1 MEKLQRLSYGCS
13 GTHFACGD
21 KKMVMYQRALVA
33 FTLPFRAVWLMF
45 QIVCFLLVSAAC
57 ILVAAFVGYWIV
69 LTFSYALLP
78 LEMTDNLWQWAA
90 DLYAR
95 SAWFKAATIT
105 SFLLLVLPILRFWPG
120 RDPISEATRERAMMR
135 LNEGLIAA
143 RQQEE
148 ARAKL
153 RGR

>member
-1 MEKLQRLSYGCS
+1 M
-13 GTHFACGD
+13 AI
-21 KKMVMYQRALVA
+21 YQRALIA

-45 QIVCFLLVSAAC
+45 QIACFLLVSAAC

-69 LTFSYALLP
+69 LTFSYAFLP
-78 LEMTDNLWQWAA
+78 LETTDNLWQWAT

-95 SAWFKAATIT
+95 SPWFKAAKIT
-105 SFLLLVLPILRFWPG
+105 SFLLLVLPVLRFWPG
-120 RDPISEATRERAMMR
+120 RDTMSEAARERELMR

-153 RGR
+153 RGQ

>member
-1 MEKLQRLSYGCS
+1 M
-13 GTHFACGD
+13 AI
-21 KKMVMYQRALVA
+21 YQRALLA
-33 FTLPFRAVWLMF
+33 FTVPIRIVWLSL
-45 QIVCFLLVSAAC
+45 QIACFLLVSAAC
-57 ILVAAFVGYWIV
+57 ILVAAFLGYWIA
-69 LTFSYALLP
+69 LTFSYAFLS
-78 LEMTDNLWQWAA
+78 LETTENIWQWAS
-90 DLYAR
+90 DLYDR

-120 RDPISEATRERAMMR
+120 RDPISEAARERELMR

>member
-1 MEKLQRLSYGCS
+1 MATYRK
-13 GTHFACGD
+13 
-21 KKMVMYQRALVA
+21 ALMA
-33 FTLPFRAVWLMF
+33 FTLPFRAVWLLL
-45 QIVCFLLVSAAC
+45 QIACILLVSAAC
-57 ILVAAFVGYWIV
+57 ILVAAFVGYGIV
-69 LTFSYALLP
+69 LTFSYAFLP
-78 LEMTDNLWQWAA
+78 LETTESLWQWAA

-120 RDPISEATRERAMMR
+120 RDPISEGAREREMMR
-135 LNEGLIAA
+135 LNEGVISA
-143 RQQEE
+143 RQQDE